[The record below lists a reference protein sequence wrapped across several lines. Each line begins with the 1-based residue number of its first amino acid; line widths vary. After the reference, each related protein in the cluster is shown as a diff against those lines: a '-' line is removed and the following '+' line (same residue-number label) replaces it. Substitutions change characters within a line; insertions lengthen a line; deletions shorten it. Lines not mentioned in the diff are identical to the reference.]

1 MDNKIFFL
9 LCSSIFLIACNNKI
23 ESGET
28 LAKTDK
34 DYIQSLNLLD
44 KDEKIYKFYSEYKN
58 KIAGNFF
65 TNKRLAKYWIDNQN
79 KSKNEI
85 SFAYYLD
92 IKSIDTIYN
101 AGATYCPYLLVTKK
115 DGSKFKVCVEG
126 TRNDIKT
133 FFEEALNTWKR
144 NKQ

>member
-1 MDNKIFFL
+1 MANKIFFL